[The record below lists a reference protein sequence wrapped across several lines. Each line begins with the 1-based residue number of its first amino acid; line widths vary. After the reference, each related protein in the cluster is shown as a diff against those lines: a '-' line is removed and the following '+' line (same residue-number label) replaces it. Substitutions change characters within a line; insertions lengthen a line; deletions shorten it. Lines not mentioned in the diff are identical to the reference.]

1 MLLGHLHK
9 EVVLHRLTVLDSRRI
24 IEGTSQGTDA
34 RGVRAWALA
43 AVQRAHKPCMKASG
57 YLSSSAS
64 GMGMCR
70 QTVVGMFA
78 DAVMLCAC
86 SIERVDVHAHLT
98 KIAHVVEEL
107 MADLCGDGMSLGY
120 R

>member
-1 MLLGHLHK
+1 
-9 EVVLHRLTVLDSRRI
+9 
-24 IEGTSQGTDA
+24 
-34 RGVRAWALA
+34 
-43 AVQRAHKPCMKASG
+43 MKASG

-107 MADLCGDGMSLGY
+107 MADLCGDSMSLGY